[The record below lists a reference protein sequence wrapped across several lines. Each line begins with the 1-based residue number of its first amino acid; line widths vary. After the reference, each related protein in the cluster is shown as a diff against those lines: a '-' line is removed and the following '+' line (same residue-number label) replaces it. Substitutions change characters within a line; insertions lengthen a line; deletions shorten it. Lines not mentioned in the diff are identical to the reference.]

1 MVIYI
6 DITKKILNLP
16 LKITKKNTTTMKKI
30 FFAVFAL
37 VMSINAHA
45 FEFDGIDLNGNIA
58 DITKQVSAK
67 GYAYDD
73 VKNGLVGN
81 CQGTDI
87 VLHFNY
93 EKVSKQ
99 GKLGQ
104 LIVEIPMK
112 ESNALDV
119 IVKTFNVVYHLKNK
133 VENSYTYV
141 VSNDGTT
148 VTVSNNNGLI
158 SLTYNT
164 PYYKA

>member
-1 MVIYI
+1 
-6 DITKKILNLP
+6 
-16 LKITKKNTTTMKKI
+16 MKKI

-37 VMSINAHA
+37 VMSINANA
-45 FEFDGIDLNGNIA
+45 FEFDGIDLNGNIG

-67 GYAYDD
+67 GYAFDD

-93 EKVSKQ
+93 ENVSKQ

-104 LIVEIPMK
+104 LIVEIPMS
-112 ESNALDV
+112 EPNSLDV
-119 IVKTFNVVYHLKNK
+119 IVKTFNVVYHIKDKADNR
-133 VENSYTYV
+133 YTYV

-148 VTVSNNNGLI
+148 VTVSKKNDVVL
-158 SLTYNT
+158 LTYNT
-164 PYYKA
+164 PYYK

>member
-1 MVIYI
+1 
-6 DITKKILNLP
+6 
-16 LKITKKNTTTMKKI
+16 MKKI

-37 VMSINAHA
+37 VMSINANA

-67 GYAYDD
+67 GYAFDEA
-73 VKNGLVGN
+73 KNGLVGN

-87 VLHFNY
+87 LLRFNY
-93 EKVSKQ
+93 ENVSQQ

-104 LIVEIPMK
+104 LFVEIPMS
-112 ESNALDV
+112 EPNSLDV
-119 IVKTFNVVYHLKNK
+119 IVKTFNVVYHIKDKADNR
-133 VENSYTYV
+133 YTYV

-148 VTVSNNNGLI
+148 LTVSKKNDVVL
-158 SLTYNT
+158 LTYNT

>member
-1 MVIYI
+1 
-6 DITKKILNLP
+6 
-16 LKITKKNTTTMKKI
+16 MKKF

-37 VMSINAHA
+37 VMSINANA
-45 FEFDGIDLNGNIA
+45 FEFDGIDLNGNIG

-67 GYAYDD
+67 GYAFDD

-87 VLHFNY
+87 LLRFNY
-93 EKVSKQ
+93 ENVSQQ

-104 LIVEIPMK
+104 LIVEIPMS
-112 ESNALDV
+112 EPNSLDV
-119 IVKTFNVVYHLKNK
+119 IVKTFNVVYHLKEKADNRF
-133 VENSYTYV
+133 TYV

-148 VTVSNNNGLI
+148 LTVSKKNDVVL
-158 SLTYNT
+158 LTYNT

>member
-1 MVIYI
+1 
-6 DITKKILNLP
+6 
-16 LKITKKNTTTMKKI
+16 MKKI

-37 VMSINAHA
+37 VMSINANA

-119 IVKTFNVVYHLKNK
+119 IVETFNVVYHLKNK

>member
-1 MVIYI
+1 
-6 DITKKILNLP
+6 
-16 LKITKKNTTTMKKI
+16 MKKI

-37 VMSINAHA
+37 VMSINANA

-67 GYAYDD
+67 GYAFDD

-87 VLHFNY
+87 LLRFNY
-93 EKVSKQ
+93 DNVSQ
-99 GKLGQ
+99 HGKLGQ

-112 ESNALDV
+112 EANSLDI
-119 IVKTFNVVYHLKNK
+119 IVKTCNVVYHLKDKADNR
-133 VENSYTYV
+133 YTYV

-148 VTVSNNNGLI
+148 LTVSKKENVVLF
-158 SLTYNT
+158 TYNT
-164 PYYKA
+164 PYYKGK

>member
-1 MVIYI
+1 
-6 DITKKILNLP
+6 
-16 LKITKKNTTTMKKI
+16 MKRF

-37 VMSINAHA
+37 VMSINANA

-67 GYAYDD
+67 GYAFDD

-87 VLHFNY
+87 LLRFNY
-93 EKVSKQ
+93 EKVSQQ

-104 LIVEIPMK
+104 LVVEIPMS
-112 ESNALDV
+112 EPNSLDI
-119 IVKTFNVVYHLKNK
+119 IVKTFNVVYHIKDKADNR
-133 VENSYTYV
+133 YTYV

-148 VTVSNNNGLI
+148 LTVSKKNDVVL
-158 SLTYNT
+158 LTYNT

>member
-1 MVIYI
+1 
-6 DITKKILNLP
+6 
-16 LKITKKNTTTMKKI
+16 MKKI

-37 VMSINAHA
+37 VMSINANA

-112 ESNALDV
+112 ESNALAV

>member
-1 MVIYI
+1 
-6 DITKKILNLP
+6 
-16 LKITKKNTTTMKKI
+16 MKKI

-37 VMSINAHA
+37 VMSINANA

-93 EKVSKQ
+93 ENVSKQ

-104 LIVEIPMK
+104 LIVEIPMN
-112 ESNALDV
+112 EPNSLEV
-119 IVKTFNVVYHLKNK
+119 IVKTFNVVYHLKDK
-133 VENSYTYV
+133 AENRYTYV

-148 VTVSNNNGLI
+148 VTVSENNGLV

-164 PYYKA
+164 PYYKAK

>member
-1 MVIYI
+1 
-6 DITKKILNLP
+6 
-16 LKITKKNTTTMKKI
+16 MKKI

-37 VMSINAHA
+37 VMSINANA

-93 EKVSKQ
+93 ENVSKQ

-104 LIVEIPMK
+104 LIVEIPMN
-112 ESNALDV
+112 EPNALDV
-119 IVKTFNVVYHLKNK
+119 IVKTFNVVYHLRDK

-164 PYYKA
+164 PYYKG

>member
-1 MVIYI
+1 
-6 DITKKILNLP
+6 
-16 LKITKKNTTTMKKI
+16 MKKI
-30 FFAVFAL
+30 FLAVFAL
-37 VMSINAHA
+37 VMSINANA

-93 EKVSKQ
+93 ENVSKQ

-104 LIVEIPMK
+104 LIVEIPMN
-112 ESNALDV
+112 EPNSLEV
-119 IVKTFNVVYHLKNK
+119 IVKTFNVVYHLKDK
-133 VENSYTYV
+133 AENRYTYV

-148 VTVSNNNGLI
+148 VTVSKNNGLV

-164 PYYKA
+164 PYYKAK

>member
-1 MVIYI
+1 
-6 DITKKILNLP
+6 
-16 LKITKKNTTTMKKI
+16 MKKI

-37 VMSINAHA
+37 VTSINANA

-67 GYAYDD
+67 GYAFDEA
-73 VKNGLVGN
+73 KNGLVGN

-87 VLHFNY
+87 LLRFNY
-93 EKVSKQ
+93 ENVSQQ

-104 LIVEIPMK
+104 LFVEIPMS
-112 ESNALDV
+112 EPNSLDV
-119 IVKTFNVVYHLKNK
+119 IVKTFNVVYHIKDKADNR
-133 VENSYTYV
+133 YTYV

-148 VTVSNNNGLI
+148 LTVSKKNDVVL
-158 SLTYNT
+158 LTYNT